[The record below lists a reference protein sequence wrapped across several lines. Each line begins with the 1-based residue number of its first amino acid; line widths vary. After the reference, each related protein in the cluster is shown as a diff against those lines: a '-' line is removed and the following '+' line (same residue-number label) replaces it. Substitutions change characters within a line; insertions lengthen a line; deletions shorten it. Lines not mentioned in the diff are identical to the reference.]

1 MGFSYLAN
9 LAFVFNFLCPGI
21 FGTFEKQ
28 VKNKDFEGVGTVFVK
43 KQGCCDCYVMNNLD
57 IGTLLLSM
65 YCSIVFSHSAVLK
78 NSHII
83 QFCYILINSLHG
95 SGGNI
100 GTPST
105 PSAMVRVVPA
115 TPASRRKEKLK
126 PDLKLKCG
134 ACGQVES

>member
-1 MGFSYLAN
+1 M
-9 LAFVFNFLCPGI
+9 
-21 FGTFEKQ
+21 
-28 VKNKDFEGVGTVFVK
+28 
-43 KQGCCDCYVMNNLD
+43 
-57 IGTLLLSM
+57 
-65 YCSIVFSHSAVLK
+65 
-78 NSHII
+78 
-83 QFCYILINSLHG
+83 
-95 SGGNI
+95 